1 MQTYSL
7 KRAELAWEAFDVPGI
22 SIATLRTEP
31 GGAMSCMVRMAAG
44 TEAPLHRLPGG
55 EEILM
60 LEGVLAIEGE
70 RLEAGD
76 YRRCPPGA
84 SHASRA
90 LTDAVFYLSLPGG
103 IEFLRA

>member
-7 KRAELAWEAFDVPGI
+7 KRTDLAWQPFEFPGI
-22 SIATLRTEP
+22 SVAALRSEP
-31 GGAMSCMVRMAAG
+31 NGALSCMVRMTAG
-44 TEAPLHRLPGG
+44 SIAPLHRLPGG
-55 EEILM
+55 EEILV
-60 LEGVLAIEGE
+60 LEGVLAIEEE

-90 LTDAVFYLSLPGG
+90 LTDTVFFLSLPAG